1 MRRLFPLL
9 TVLSLSAAIVACG
22 ITDTTNAPVPVDIP
36 HTQFASSLGVDP
48 STMHVDQYGVF
59 SRTDAVGTG
68 DSATTGTTVFVD
80 YIGWLPDGTQFDASP
95 AGTPLAFV
103 LGDQSVIPGFQIG
116 VLGMQAGGIRTIIV
130 PSQLA
135 YGTSTLKTGSTTI
148 PPNSN
153 LVFRITLDSL
163 R

>member
-9 TVLSLSAAIVACG
+9 TVLTVSAAMVACG
-22 ITDTTNAPVPVDIP
+22 ITDTNAPPAVDIP

-48 STMHVDQYGVF
+48 SKMNVDQYGVF
-59 SRTDAVGTG
+59 SRDDAVGSG
-68 DSATTGTTVFVD
+68 DSATTGSTVYVD

-95 AGTPLAFV
+95 PGTPLAFII
-103 LGDQSVIPGFQIG
+103 GDQSVIPGFQIG
-116 VLGMQAGGIRTIIV
+116 VLGMQAGGTRTIIV
-130 PSQLA
+130 PSPLA
-135 YGTSTLKTGSTTI
+135 YGNSTLKTGSTTI

-163 R
+163 K

>member
-1 MRRLFPLL
+1 MRRLFPFLTLL
-9 TVLSLSAAIVACG
+9 TFSAAMVACG
-22 ITDTTNAPVPVDIP
+22 ITDTNAPPAVDIP

-48 STMHVDQYGVF
+48 STMNVDQYGVF
-59 SRTDAVGTG
+59 SRDDAVGTG
-68 DSATTGTTVFVD
+68 DSAAVGTTVYVD
-80 YIGWLPDGTQFDASP
+80 YIGWLPDGTKFDASP
-95 AGTPLAFV
+95 AGAPLTFAI
-103 LGDQSVIPGFQIG
+103 GDQSVIPGFAIG
-116 VLGMQAGGIRTIIV
+116 VLGMQAGGIRTIVV

-163 R
+163 K